1 MTYQLGG
8 LCAVVLRG
16 AGNRRI
22 LNSGYGK
29 LAHSGK
35 TCATPGKRQRAG
47 WCTTRVTLAIE
58 ELARQL
64 VRFPLRR
71 LLAVCA
77 ADAAPLAPRGTAVN
91 HGAAVCANGRSVG
104 HGHGHATLVFAC
116 CALAPPASQTLGC
129 VAAALEISGPV
140 LARPSRQLLRRPAL
154 LSERARRV
162 SAAGRSRPS
171 GAGWRT
177 QIRHS
182 TGGRRCPGCESR
194 AQSRRRAHPG

>member
-1 MTYQLGG
+1 MIALLRGLLRCADHFARVIARVDGVLVCQLRLDGRIRFRGVFWVGALGVYRPLGELLGVDGAGSGVGGLTYQLGG

-35 TCATPGKRQRAG
+35 TCATPGKRQHAG

-64 VRFPLRR
+64 VRFPLGR
-71 LLAVCA
+71 LLAACA

-91 HGAAVCANGRSVG
+91 HTAAVCANGRAMG
-104 HGHGHATLVFAC
+104 QRHAHANLVFAC
-116 CALAPPASQTLGC
+116 FALAPRASQTPG
-129 VAAALEISGPV
+129 
-140 LARPSRQLLRRPAL
+140 LR
-154 LSERARRV
+154 
-162 SAAGRSRPS
+162 GG
-171 GAGWRT
+171 GA
-177 QIRHS
+177 
-182 TGGRRCPGCESR
+182 
-194 AQSRRRAHPG
+194 